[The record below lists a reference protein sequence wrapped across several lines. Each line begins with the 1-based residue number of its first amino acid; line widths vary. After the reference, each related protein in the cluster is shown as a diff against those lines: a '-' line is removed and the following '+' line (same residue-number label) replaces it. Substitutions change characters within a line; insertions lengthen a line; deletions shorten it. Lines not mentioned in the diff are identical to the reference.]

1 MSATLKTGKMCMRY
15 SDLTDNMR
23 QEILN
28 VIQDKLMKL
37 GIHTEFTMGAKT
49 IYNGKE
55 LVSVLS
61 KSFNTTPVIYK
72 SVIVKCEGFIV
83 DTDKENV
90 FSLTLNIDY
99 KFYYFSGAE
108 NGVNIGSIV
117 FYLYPDADRVTTTGL
132 VI

>member
-1 MSATLKTGKMCMRY
+1 MPHLKLAKMSMKY

-23 QEILN
+23 QEIMG
-28 VIQDKLMKL
+28 VICDKLLKL
-37 GIHTEFTMGAKT
+37 GIQTEVTMDAKV

-72 SVIVKCEGFIV
+72 SIIVKCEGFIC

-117 FYLYPDADRVTTTGL
+117 FYLYPDTDRVANIGL
-132 VI
+132 TI